1 MIRNNFMP
9 RRVVTMSPEAYLNM
23 TPERR
28 ANVKSARFVPP
39 EIGDWDFGRFEV
51 TLKFPEYRFHGRK

>member
-1 MIRNNFMP
+1 MIKNNFMP

-39 EIGDWDFGRFEV
+39 QIGDRNFGRFEV
-51 TLKFPEYRFHGRK
+51 TLKFPEYRFYGRK